1 MEKSKNMKYINRYL
15 HNNIKRQLFKI
26 LKGNYILQ
34 YINDKSIYVYNED
47 EDITSNDLLDRITS
61 DVATFKKNIKYINVP
76 NNKLK
81 KYVNIK
87 YGINIKVYNLV
98 NFVKKLGVDKILL
111 SEYQLLNFISTY
123 EFNNFINSIYYIV

>member
-1 MEKSKNMKYINRYL
+1 MKYINRYL